1 MNYTSNK
8 QHQDSTLLQVLQH
21 DINKALTN
29 PPSIEDIRYAISKA
43 SLNTSGGQT
52 GCTYNMMKCWSDAQL
67 SNLHAAYALIWNS
80 DTYPDFWNDR
90 WMHPIP
96 KVLAP
101 IIELKDL
108 RPIMLLEV
116 TRKLFTQILI
126 KRVTSIWEKNSAL
139 APQQHGS
146 RRNVMTA
153 SPIFQLLN
161 VLEQAQ
167 ESACSVFGSSY
178 DIVHAYDSI
187 SHNIQRLGWYRLG
200 IPEHFANLLV
210 HMEANCRTYVKS
222 PFAQHTL
229 SEEGPSG
236 FDNTPFQGFFRA
248 SRGTG
253 QGDVPSSHCFISVF
267 DILYRAISIY
277 EQTFYF
283 VQFHGHLHPAYDTG
297 YVDDLVCIGDTLDSL
312 QRKADIM
319 SAFCIVFGLDIAVKK
334 LRTFF
339 LQWDSEAPSLPSC
352 QIHLHHTDSDTV
364 VPVDLSPT
372 GTFKYLGSYIDSNGS
387 SDTNFDIVHN
397 RASSALSIISPKLGP
412 NNEKIKCTLM
422 SLYPQAL
429 YILGFCNDNLQR
441 YNKIDTIFRK
451 FFRQQTK
458 HLPSFPTILIHLP
471 HKYGGLNIP
480 SLADRTHICKWN
492 HVQRGQRSGSA
503 WQIATSGLLDRY
515 LRLSNYPRLYP
526 FKATISAT
534 TDLPHLWSNS
544 LIQWLHSHDLTITHG
559 GAELPPILEPLL
571 PLAQEF
577 QLPSHIFH
585 ALGLYHIQ
593 DISVYSQGVRTWIP
607 SLSHTVPGL
616 TAIFNLPC
624 PQAPTLL
631 QIGQCYYST
640 SAHTIYE
647 FLGYFQ
653 SEKVSIRKWQPPSS
667 SRSSR
672 IIPHMR
678 FSLCT
683 HTLSSGAATNCLIH
697 TTEFLQQITHYAIL
711 GPDSCTKTSVD
722 RELLAIHPTDP
733 PYLKPDLF
741 IPTAPHYR
749 AISDFCSDIPTPTDI
764 YTDGSSKDLTDP
776 FLSAFGFQTSIITT
790 GALIFGPT
798 LSDTNSPIRV
808 IQISDDLPTP
818 ASNNL
823 MELIMVTLA
832 LFLRANVFNEQPHI
846 HTDSQVSINAIFRS
860 LVKSEDVQYSFLLQ
874 TAALYQPSPNHLHH
888 VRAHTGNNDNH
899 SLGNHIADRAAA
911 NDITYLDQ
919 FPNHKILHLHIT
931 DLLSLFS
938 TQVGWFISYPNGQP
952 LLSSIQQHIHNLNWN
967 KYTSNRQHLYDSIY
981 RWSDLSIQFATKHW
995 NFRSQSYCQNSRSQ
1009 RILFDKHLHGRNMTK
1024 HDKDHHPCPLCNV
1037 PTDSQN
1043 HILFHCEHPDLLDS
1057 RYTLQRDLYSALSDV
1072 STDPYLSLLLNTIH
1086 SQCLTGDD
1094 AHQFLGL
1101 WTKDQ
1106 VHQLK
1111 AQCPLP
1117 ATISKKQLS
1126 SAINKYFSIATKHA
1140 SQIWAIRT
1148 KTKTTSPSHRLSQP
1162 SRSLS
1167 QSTQVSSLLS
1177 PPSPPSTPIST
1188 ICRSESITSYF
1199 SSSSQQSSTLKRRRP
1214 PHFAHY
1220 PPSKLTRSQPSLHT
1234 HFPPQ
1239 LPTPGIELNP
1249 TILHTLLTP
1258 VTHNLITTPHSPIA
1272 LPAHLLSPHQLHPP
1286 RSPSHLRARQRRHG
1300 HRTKDTKTTSR
1311 QSPASSLNPQQRH
1324 PHVHVAN
1331 HSHITSDIIIPALYQ
1346 ESID

>member
-1 MNYTSNK
+1 MKDNTIHIFTLIDTKLKLNDASFYNHITRQTLGPLAQFRSTPAQHSKGEHTHGGIACIISEDISPQVTSFTTDPTSLGIISTLHLQLGPQKVQIIPTYWPNSHLHSTSTTNLWSKLQSYIHKQNYHTSPLSYLQNQILKLTKIDQFTTTIVLGDLNTTLLPESKGRFKGGIHGNLTTTPFHTWSTFPAELDIITRSVNTQHTWIDHILLSPLTSAFICNVTTSADSWWEGITDHRPLSSTICFPHASLDSTIYQQIRQSRKALKKLKVPPHCNIDLTNKPQRQLYTDTMSTITHPTPYTLPDAESFLQDISHTSSNTFKQLFPTKITMSHEYRNYWSPTYICYKILLDYTTRLHRGFCGWRRHLRWPLASFTTNTTTLYRTTLTRLKTATAKDLELNATFTPMLLNLHQFLTTCPKALLPTHCHRYHHQIIKRIHSHQRRQYFEALSDITNKRSQLAKEKKYKILLRQFFNKHSQSYDMSSIKTPEGTLKFTPQDVHHTITDYFDQKWFNTPPQHTGHIHTSDWKRILTDFDYFTNTVQDYNIPIPILYAIWKSMNYTSNK

-29 PPSIEDIRYAISKA
+29 PPSIEDIRYAISQA

-126 KRVTSIWEKNSAL
+126 KRVTSIWEKHSAL

-236 FDNTPFQGFFRA
+236 FDNTPVQGFFRA

-339 LQWDSEAPSLPSC
+339 LQWGSEAPSLPSC
-352 QIHLHHTDSDTV
+352 QIHLHHTDWDTV

-451 FFRQQTK
+451 FFRHQTK

-503 WQIATSGLLDRY
+503 WKIATSGLLDRY

-577 QLPSHIFH
+577 QLPSHILH

-607 SLSHTVPGL
+607 SLSL
-616 TAIFNLPC
+616 T
-624 PQAPTLL
+624 
-631 QIGQCYYST
+631 
-640 SAHTIYE
+640 
-647 FLGYFQ
+647 
-653 SEKVSIRKWQPPSS
+653 
-667 SRSSR
+667 
-672 IIPHMR
+672 
-678 FSLCT
+678 
-683 HTLSSGAATNCLIH
+683 
-697 TTEFLQQITHYAIL
+697 
-711 GPDSCTKTSVD
+711 
-722 RELLAIHPTDP
+722 
-733 PYLKPDLF
+733 
-741 IPTAPHYR
+741 
-749 AISDFCSDIPTPTDI
+749 
-764 YTDGSSKDLTDP
+764 
-776 FLSAFGFQTSIITT
+776 
-790 GALIFGPT
+790 
-798 LSDTNSPIRV
+798 
-808 IQISDDLPTP
+808 
-818 ASNNL
+818 
-823 MELIMVTLA
+823 
-832 LFLRANVFNEQPHI
+832 
-846 HTDSQVSINAIFRS
+846 
-860 LVKSEDVQYSFLLQ
+860 
-874 TAALYQPSPNHLHH
+874 LYQ
-888 VRAHTGNNDNH
+888 
-899 SLGNHIADRAAA
+899 
-911 NDITYLDQ
+911 
-919 FPNHKILHLHIT
+919 
-931 DLLSLFS
+931 
-938 TQVGWFISYPNGQP
+938 
-952 LLSSIQQHIHNLNWN
+952 
-967 KYTSNRQHLYDSIY
+967 
-981 RWSDLSIQFATKHW
+981 
-995 NFRSQSYCQNSRSQ
+995 
-1009 RILFDKHLHGRNMTK
+1009 
-1024 HDKDHHPCPLCNV
+1024 
-1037 PTDSQN
+1037 
-1043 HILFHCEHPDLLDS
+1043 
-1057 RYTLQRDLYSALSDV
+1057 AL
-1072 STDPYLSLLLNTIH
+1072 P
-1086 SQCLTGDD
+1086 
-1094 AHQFLGL
+1094 
-1101 WTKDQ
+1101 
-1106 VHQLK
+1106 
-1111 AQCPLP
+1111 
-1117 ATISKKQLS
+1117 
-1126 SAINKYFSIATKHA
+1126 
-1140 SQIWAIRT
+1140 
-1148 KTKTTSPSHRLSQP
+1148 
-1162 SRSLS
+1162 
-1167 QSTQVSSLLS
+1167 
-1177 PPSPPSTPIST
+1177 
-1188 ICRSESITSYF
+1188 
-1199 SSSSQQSSTLKRRRP
+1199 QSSTSRALKLRP
-1214 PHFAHY
+1214 SYKSANATTLHQHIPSMSSWATFNLKKY
-1220 PPSKLTRSQPSLHT
+1220 PSVSGNHLPLLGLLVLFPTCASAFVPTRYPRE
-1234 HFPPQ
+1234 PP
-1239 LPTPGIELNP
+1239 PTVSS
-1249 TILHTLLTP
+1249 TLLSFFNKSLTM
-1258 VTHNLITTPHSPIA
+1258 
-1272 LPAHLLSPHQLHPP
+1272 
-1286 RSPSHLRARQRRHG
+1286 PS
-1300 HRTKDTKTTSR
+1300 
-1311 QSPASSLNPQQRH
+1311 
-1324 PHVHVAN
+1324 
-1331 HSHITSDIIIPALYQ
+1331 
-1346 ESID
+1346 